1 MSTATMSRAVR
12 RRWWWTLWSLLTVL
26 AIGITAYFVPPY
38 LVGSTNIPNLDM
50 SIPGYYTSL
59 VIHGVPAGLALLIGP
74 WQFVPRLR
82 ARFPRAHRIA
92 GRVYLISVLAAAMA
106 ALYSAAVTPSGFTLQ
121 VAFFGLVVVWLY
133 TAAKAYRAIRRR
145 EVQLHRIWMVRNYA
159 FTFAAV
165 TLRLYQLALLPL
177 MNVMPSLEYS
187 SVYESAA
194 WLSLLGNV
202 LVAEYFIVQRTLAP
216 LARRQPSEQPAE
228 EVLLPQ

>member
-1 MSTATMSRAVR
+1 MSATTMSRAVR
-12 RRWWWTLWSLLTVL
+12 RRWWWTLWSLLTTL
-26 AIGITAYFVPPY
+26 AIGIAAYFVPPY

-59 VIHGVPAGLALLIGP
+59 LIHGVPAGLALVIGP

-92 GRVYLISVLAAAMA
+92 GRVYLISVLAAALA

-133 TAAKAYRAIRRR
+133 TAAKAYLAIRRR

-165 TLRLYQLALLPL
+165 TLRLYQLAMLPL
-177 MNVMPSLEYS
+177 LDVIPSLEYS

-216 LARRQPSEQPAE
+216 LARRQVSEQPAE
-228 EVLLPQ
+228 ALVHQ